1 MMATQ
6 EFIQS
11 HDEVKKLIRILQDDL
26 NNRENLIK
34 GGQNPAKVNLV
45 LQQQSTKVSNQI
57 KSMFDAFSQEEKAQS
72 IPKSELDKRRKMLYD
87 LQNSFD
93 DVNQKVQNAKSPSK
107 VGHLFTPSNNNTSY
121 KDYRDPN
128 TVSIQVLKED
138 KQAFDVEFDKK
149 VNQLSDATS
158 TLKKGQIDMSD
169 ELTYQNEL
177 LLPKLENGMEENNI
191 RLFKNN
197 AKLSRILNKS
207 SQCKLWLCL
216 LIEFLALLLLLFIF

>member
-1 MMATQ
+1 MASQ
-6 EFIQS
+6 EFLQS
-11 HDEVKKLIRILQDDL
+11 HDEVKKLIRVLQDDV
-26 NNRENLIK
+26 NNRESLLK

-45 LQQQSTKVSNQI
+45 LQQQNAKVSNQL
-57 KSMFDAFSQEEKAQS
+57 KSMFEVFSQEEKTG
-72 IPKSELDKRRKMLYD
+72 ILPKPELDKRRKMLYD
-87 LQNSFD
+87 LQNSYD
-93 DVNQKVQNAKSPSK
+93 DVNRKIQNPKSPSK

-149 VNQLSDATS
+149 VLQLSDATT
-158 TLKKGQIDMSD
+158 TLRKGQIDMSD

-177 LLPKLENGMEENNI
+177 LLPKLEDGMEQNNI

-197 AKLSRILNKS
+197 AKLSKILNKS

-216 LIEFLALLLLLFIF
+216 LIEFLGLLLLLFIF